1 MNRAEKEQEVSFLR
15 DSLKGVEAVVL
26 TSLKG
31 LTVGQV
37 TELRRRLHD
46 AGVSYQVVK
55 NTLAKKAFEGSDLSV
70 LASDFKGE
78 TAMAWSNT
86 DAVAPAKV
94 IMKFKEEN
102 EKFSVKCGYNAGQRL
117 DAAAVDALSKLP
129 SLDEL
134 RSKLL
139 GLFQAVPAKLVRQI
153 NAPAQQV
160 AGVLHARVSKEEKE
174 AA

>member
-1 MNRAEKEQEVSFLR
+1 MNRAEKEQEVGFLR
-15 DSLKGVEAVVL
+15 DALQSVEGIVL

-31 LTVGQV
+31 LTVEQV

-46 AGVSYQVVK
+46 AGVSYKVVK
-55 NTLAKKAFEGSDLSV
+55 NTLAKKAIEGTDLSV
-70 LASDFKGE
+70 LSADFKSE
-78 TAMAWSNT
+78 TAIAWSNT

-94 IMKFKEEN
+94 VAKFKGEF
-102 EKFSVKCGYNAGQRL
+102 EKFGIKAGFNAGQRL
-117 DAAAVDALSKLP
+117 DPAAVDALSKLP

-134 RSKLL
+134 RSTLL
-139 GLFQAVPAKLVRQI
+139 GLMQAVPAKLVRQI

-160 AGVLHARVSKEEKE
+160 AGVLQARVTKEKD

>member
-15 DSLKGVEAVVL
+15 DALKGVEGLVL

-31 LTVGQV
+31 LTVEQV
-37 TELRRRLHD
+37 TDLRRRLHD
-46 AGVSYQVVK
+46 AGVSYRVVK
-55 NTLAKKAFEGSDLSV
+55 NTLAKKAIEGTDLSV
-70 LASDFKGE
+70 LAEDFKAE
-78 TAMAWSNT
+78 TAIAWSNT

-94 IMKFKEEN
+94 VAKFKEDVD
-102 EKFSVKCGYNAGQRL
+102 KFSIKAGFNAGQRL
-117 DAAAVDALSKLP
+117 DEAGVDALSKLP

-139 GLFQAVPAKLVRQI
+139 GLMQAVPAKLVRQI

-160 AGVLHARVSKEEKE
+160 AGVLQARVEKE
-174 AA
+174 KDAA